1 MEVFV
6 WKKEWV
12 RGNPTWKNA
21 QRRALHNFPLPYIT
35 YRQET
40 LSQGRAAHPQS
51 QKCFLGLWFDHKPK
65 TWFRVE
71 KLSAALGQY
80 TLLWKRFCMFSIWN
94 HTNIA
99 SSPVWLWNFEQLH
112 SSSSLSLVSHQCFN
126 SSWLFC
132 QHIYL
137 FQSYFTSNIFI
148 FVSQCLWTLPLFS
161 TVWVSTLEMS
171 QLLQAWLL
179 NYLVCGCSRP
189 HRTLSFTSVRDQLR
203 HYPQTTSLG
212 PNSTQ
217 ICPSCFLRWPQ
228 PCLRLSH
235 VICLSLSLFL
245 LFLIVEYF
253 VSCIPPGA
261 KCIPWKLF

>member
-1 MEVFV
+1 MVWSQPQNLVQGWKAFCSTRTVHAPVEAVLHVFDL
-6 WKKEWV
+6 K
-12 RGNPTWKNA
+12 P
-21 QRRALHNFPLPYIT
+21 
-35 YRQET
+35 
-40 LSQGRAAHPQS
+40 
-51 QKCFLGLWFDHKPK
+51 HK
-65 TWFRVE
+65 
-71 KLSAALGQY
+71 Y
-80 TLLWKRFCMFSIWN
+80 C
-94 HTNIA
+94 
-99 SSPVWLWNFEQLH
+99 QL
-112 SSSSLSLVSHQCFN
+112 SSSALKFWAASLLFISLVSHPCFN

-148 FVSQCLWTLPLFS
+148 FISQCLWTLPLFS

-171 QLLQAWLL
+171 QLLQVWLL
-179 NYLVCGCSRP
+179 HYLVCGCSRP

-203 HYPQTTSLG
+203 HYLQTTSLG

-235 VICLSLSLFL
+235 VICLFLSLFL

-253 VSCIPPGA
+253 VSCIPPGT